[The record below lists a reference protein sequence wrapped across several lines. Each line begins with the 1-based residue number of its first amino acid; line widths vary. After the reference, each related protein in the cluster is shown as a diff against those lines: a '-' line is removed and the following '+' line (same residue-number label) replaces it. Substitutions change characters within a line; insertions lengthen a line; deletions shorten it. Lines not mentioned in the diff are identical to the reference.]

1 MDSLYTR
8 YAGALISLAMEDN
21 DLEGYRSDI
30 KDLRQAIKENEGI
43 LDVLSSA
50 FIEFDEKERIIDNF
64 YPGRVNIRNFLKIVV
79 RNNRSRYLIKIL
91 NEFIEECNEYLNI
104 KDGTIYSVRK
114 LDEKE
119 IERVEKGIEKRLSC
133 RVELVNVIDERL
145 IGGIKVIV
153 DDKIFD
159 GSIKNKVE
167 KLKDSLVKG
176 GA

>member
-43 LDVLSSA
+43 VDVLSSA

>member
-79 RNNRSRYLIKIL
+79 RNNRSHYLIKIL